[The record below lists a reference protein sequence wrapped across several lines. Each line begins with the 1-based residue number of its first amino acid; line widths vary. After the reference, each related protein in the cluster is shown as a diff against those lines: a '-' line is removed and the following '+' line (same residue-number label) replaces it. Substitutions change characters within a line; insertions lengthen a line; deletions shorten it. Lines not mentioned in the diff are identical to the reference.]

1 MANPHRFKL
10 NCTQLS
16 EKSLTTIIKPALTL
30 GAGFFMNCGL
40 RTSKPGMFVD
50 LPYTCSLHLRRM
62 TTKQHNQVAMQPQFY
77 NTLTNTVEAFEP
89 VDSPV
94 VNMYNCGPT
103 VYDYAHI
110 GNFRAF
116 VFSDVLRRALELLG
130 YQVNQVMNI
139 TDVGHMTEDDL
150 ADGGGEDKMDVAA
163 QRIAAAKKAGDAHV
177 AAIDDPSDPY
187 QIARFY
193 ADAFVADAK
202 QLGVKVA
209 FDYDHDASK
218 TRMPHA
224 TDHVAGGMIPL
235 IETLIEKGNAYV
247 ASDGAVYFDVQSF
260 PAYGKLSGNTLDK
273 LRGGAGGRLDDAHQA
288 VKKTP
293 ADFLLWKPDSK
304 HLMKWP
310 SPWGEGYPGWHIE
323 CSAMARSLLGK
334 DVIDIHTGGEDNI
347 FPHHECEI
355 AQSCCATGE
364 SHFAKLWMH
373 TRFLLVEG
381 EKMSKSKGNFFTV
394 RDVLEGRVTGRP
406 VDPAVLRYE
415 LLKSHYRNNANFT
428 KKGLE
433 DSASAVD
440 RFRKAVEKARG
451 GQIAATDGDVDVDL
465 EHPMVKAFA
474 QALADDLNMS
484 AALAQVFGRLND
496 LGEDA
501 ESLQALLAINSV
513 LNILPSGDTSSG
525 GDSDADATGASES
538 TEALCKEIDAARA
551 NKDFETADA
560 VRQQLT
566 DAGYEVTTTKE
577 GTIARKKLA

>member
-1 MANPHRFKL
+1 
-10 NCTQLS
+10 
-16 EKSLTTIIKPALTL
+16 
-30 GAGFFMNCGL
+30 
-40 RTSKPGMFVD
+40 
-50 LPYTCSLHLRRM
+50 
-62 TTKQHNQVAMQPQFY
+62 
-77 NTLTNTVEAFEP
+77 
-89 VDSPV
+89 
-94 VNMYNCGPT
+94 
-103 VYDYAHI
+103 
-110 GNFRAF
+110 
-116 VFSDVLRRALELLG
+116 
-130 YQVNQVMNI
+130 
-139 TDVGHMTEDDL
+139 
-150 ADGGGEDKMDVAA
+150 
-163 QRIAAAKKAGDAHV
+163 
-177 AAIDDPSDPY
+177 
-187 QIARFY
+187 
-193 ADAFVADAK
+193 
-202 QLGVKVA
+202 
-209 FDYDHDASK
+209 
-218 TRMPHA
+218 
-224 TDHVAGGMIPL
+224 
-235 IETLIEKGNAYV
+235 
-247 ASDGAVYFDVQSF
+247 
-260 PAYGKLSGNTLDK
+260 
-273 LRGGAGGRLDDAHQA
+273 
-288 VKKTP
+288 
-293 ADFLLWKPDSK
+293 
-304 HLMKWP
+304 
-310 SPWGEGYPGWHIE
+310 
-323 CSAMARSLLGK
+323 
-334 DVIDIHTGGEDNI
+334 
-347 FPHHECEI
+347 
-355 AQSCCATGE
+355 
-364 SHFAKLWMH
+364 MH